1 MCVRTARTGPATVR
15 PADAHH
21 NVEQVIQSDYV
32 ERRQASQGGEAM
44 TQDDLLFRM
53 TAARCVRAFL
63 PALSER
69 TDSDRAGVPPVQV
82 ARPVLWR
89 DGAQQGGVGA
99 DGGTGR
105 PAQGADAG
113 RAAGAAGAAYSV
125 KPQCRTVESAEFS
138 VFSLSARTWERVADG
153 RLEEAVTG
161 TCAVGSQTGCG
172 LRTRA
177 VRNVASDL
185 RSTLT

>member
-1 MCVRTARTGPATVR
+1 MCVRKPRASAATVR
-15 PADAHH
+15 PAERHH

-63 PALSER
+63 PALSEQ

-82 ARPVLWR
+82 ARPVVRR

-113 RAAGAAGAAYSV
+113 RAAGTAGAAYSV
-125 KPQCRTVESAEFS
+125 KPQCSTDESAKFS
-138 VFSLSARTWERVADG
+138 VFKPQRKD
-153 RLEEAVTG
+153 
-161 TCAVGSQTGCG
+161 VGAGCG
-172 LRTRA
+172 RA
-177 VRNVASDL
+177 P
-185 RSTLT
+185 